1 MTKKTAAIFLT
12 AAMLIS
18 LLASCGGTSGK
29 DDVQT
34 TIAQLT
40 EAEETTG
47 TDLTHDLPDDLKLN
61 GETINIWYFTKN
73 SDVSEKFLDI
83 QGELNGDIVDE
94 ALYYRNL
101 RVEERLGCDLV
112 FTDTGVASSDVGNE
126 ISKMIMTGSTEYD
139 IFNVVQWNSAKYVV
153 NGLYLNIIDMPYVDI
168 EKPWWSAYYTNE
180 MNIGKNSR
188 YFLVG
193 DISID
198 TIRCISCMYF
208 NKNLF
213 ENYYSS
219 PDDLYAQVLDGAWTL
234 DSLYTYTEGAYKD
247 LNGDTKPDAKDQFGL
262 LTNNYNN
269 IDIMYYGAG
278 ARATARDSDNLTVL
292 DVNNPRTASVMEK
305 IYALCYDNQ
314 GTFIGAPL
322 DNTKH
327 FNDGYALFLMG
338 FLYSSELLRSME
350 NDYGIIP
357 PAKFDEEQENYSA
370 VVHDIATLIC
380 LPQTCAKLDQC
391 GAVLELMAYES
402 WKDVTPAYYETAM
415 KTKYTRDQASSQI
428 IDIIHDNAMTDIAYA
443 FGENF
448 NSMGYIARRMI
459 SGKNSNFTS
468 YYESNEAAALTK
480 MQQLIDAFLNL

>member
-1 MTKKTAAIFLT
+1 MTKKIAAVMLT

-18 LLASCGGTSGK
+18 LLASCGGNSGK

-219 PDDLYAQVLDGAWTL
+219 PDDLYAQVLDGA
-234 DSLYTYTEGAYKD
+234 
-247 LNGDTKPDAKDQFGL
+247 
-262 LTNNYNN
+262 
-269 IDIMYYGAG
+269 
-278 ARATARDSDNLTVL
+278 
-292 DVNNPRTASVMEK
+292 
-305 IYALCYDNQ
+305 
-314 GTFIGAPL
+314 
-322 DNTKH
+322 
-327 FNDGYALFLMG
+327 
-338 FLYSSELLRSME
+338 
-350 NDYGIIP
+350 
-357 PAKFDEEQENYSA
+357 
-370 VVHDIATLIC
+370 
-380 LPQTCAKLDQC
+380 
-391 GAVLELMAYES
+391 
-402 WKDVTPAYYETAM
+402 
-415 KTKYTRDQASSQI
+415 
-428 IDIIHDNAMTDIAYA
+428 
-443 FGENF
+443 
-448 NSMGYIARRMI
+448 
-459 SGKNSNFTS
+459 
-468 YYESNEAAALTK
+468 
-480 MQQLIDAFLNL
+480 